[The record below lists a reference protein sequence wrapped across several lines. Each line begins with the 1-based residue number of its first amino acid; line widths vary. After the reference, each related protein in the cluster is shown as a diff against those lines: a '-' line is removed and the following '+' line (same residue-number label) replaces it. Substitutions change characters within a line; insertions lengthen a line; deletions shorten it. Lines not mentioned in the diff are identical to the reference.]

1 MLGFWYVFKYV
12 KHLRATGRR
21 WSFYVMRK
29 KVSFFIGFSLVLVMS
44 SCSATKFLLNYASG
58 DDRKPGKMK
67 DWVYTTER
75 NSYRVAPLSQNW
87 KKVPVEGG
95 DIAFYNSADDI
106 IFTVSSVCTDRDYD
120 LKTLSDSLV
129 VGVGKKRMKLRK
141 DIEVGG
147 AGGLYTEY
155 DVSLDDE
162 NLSLATVVHKSS
174 KCDYD
179 FSYSTDPAGFQ
190 ANLGKFIDFLS
201 GFEELWAK

>member
-1 MLGFWYVFKYV
+1 
-12 KHLRATGRR
+12 
-21 WSFYVMRK
+21 MRK

-147 AGGLYTEY
+147 GGGL
-155 DVSLDDE
+155 
-162 NLSLATVVHKSS
+162 
-174 KCDYD
+174 
-179 FSYSTDPAGFQ
+179 
-190 ANLGKFIDFLS
+190 
-201 GFEELWAK
+201 

>member
-1 MLGFWYVFKYV
+1 
-12 KHLRATGRR
+12 
-21 WSFYVMRK
+21 MRE
-29 KVSFFIGFSLVLVMS
+29 KVSFFIGLSLILVMN

-75 NSYRVAPLSQNW
+75 NSYRIAPLSQNW
-87 KKVPVEGG
+87 NRIPVEGG

-106 IFTVSSVCTDRDYD
+106 MFTVSSSCTDRNYD
-120 LKTLSDSLV
+120 LETLSDSLV
-129 VGVGKKRMKLRK
+129 VGLGKKRMKLRK
-141 DIEVGG
+141 DIKVGD

-174 KCDYD
+174 KCNYD
-179 FSYSTDPAGFQ
+179 FSYSTNPAHFQ
-190 ANLGKFIDFLS
+190 ANLGKFLDFLS

>member
-1 MLGFWYVFKYV
+1 
-12 KHLRATGRR
+12 
-21 WSFYVMRK
+21 MREN
-29 KVSFFIGFSLVLVMS
+29 VSFFIGLLLILVMS

-58 DDRKPGKMK
+58 DDGKPGEMK

-87 KKVPVEGG
+87 ERVSIEGG
-95 DIAFYNSADDI
+95 DMAFHNSASDI
-106 IFTVSSVCTDRDYD
+106 VLTVSSVCANRDYD
-120 LKTLSDSLV
+120 LETLSDSLV
-129 VGVGKKRMKLRK
+129 VGLGKKRMKLRK
-141 DIEVGG
+141 NIEVGG

-155 DVSLDDE
+155 GVSLDDE
-162 NLSLATVVHKSS
+162 NFSLATVVHKSA

-179 FSYSTDPAGFQ
+179 FSYSADPAGFQ